1 MLWLSILYSTSS
13 FGPNPFFTYLIFC
26 ILGGPL
32 RFIISYI
39 TLKFARRKGIIL
51 CSTLTC
57 ILLILSQGL
66 RLYGESDLRWIDLE
80 VSLDTEK
87 KYEKLIL
94 VLGILCKMFSDYY
107 WDYAYCFTVES
118 MPTVIR
124 QRRDFQR
131 Y

>member
-32 RFIISYI
+32 RFIVSYI

-66 RLYGESDLRWIDLE
+66 RLYGKSDLRWIYLE
-80 VSLDTEK
+80 VHLDTEK

>member
-32 RFIISYI
+32 RFIVSYI
-39 TLKFARRKGIIL
+39 TLKFARRKGIVL

-66 RLYGESDLRWIDLE
+66 RLYGKSDLRWIDPE
-80 VSLDTEK
+80 VSSDTEK

-131 Y
+131 C